1 MEEALKKKK
10 EEEEAE
16 AQAIEAAKNSPQ
28 AKMLNAANDAAS
40 SINMAEME
48 ATIQANLQAKIDAG
62 ASKAEILAGAG
73 TEDLSAPA
81 NSLALGTAVSSGTQA
96 VAATSVVSKVL
107 ASHNIATRA
116 AAPIAPVAAPIAPV
130 AAMPTISVAQQE
142 VAVNTAQSAEAKAS
156 QEKVKEMAHKLG
168 IPFTADLVALGTNAA
183 ISNALIE
190 KAVAAGKTEAEIDAA
205 MSTL

>member
-28 AKMLNAANDAAS
+28 AKMLTAANDAAT

-73 TEDLSAPA
+73 SEDLSAPA
-81 NSLALGTAVSSGTQA
+81 NSLALGTAVVGGSQNA
-96 VAATSVVSKVL
+96 MAASVVSKVL
-107 ASHNIATRA
+107 ASHKVAARPMI
-116 AAPIAPVAAPIAPV
+116 AAPIVAPIA
-130 AAMPTISVAQQE
+130 APTISIAQQD
-142 VAVNTAQSAEAKAS
+142 TASVSIESAESKAS
-156 QEKVKEMAHKLG
+156 QDKVKEMAHKLG

-190 KAVAAGKTEAEIDAA
+190 KAVAAGKTESEIDAA